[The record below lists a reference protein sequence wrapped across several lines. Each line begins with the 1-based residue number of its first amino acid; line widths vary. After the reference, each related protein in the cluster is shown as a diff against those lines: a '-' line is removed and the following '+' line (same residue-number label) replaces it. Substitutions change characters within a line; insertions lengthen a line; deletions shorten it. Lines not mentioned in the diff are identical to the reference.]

1 MKIFPYP
8 GYTRK
13 EILVIFAIHVIMF
26 TSFVKIADFTLMS
39 FVTVIWLVVIVSDL
53 FELFRRRFRW
63 IAKIEGGLIYF
74 LTERNQVSLSDVVAI
89 RRQEVAGTKHG
100 IDIMYNDGQVHSMN
114 LPMLNT
120 EQTDTLVDFLN
131 GKQI

>member
-1 MKIFPYP
+1 MNTFPYP
-8 GYTRK
+8 RYTRK
-13 EILVIFAIHVIMF
+13 EIAVIFAIHAIMF
-26 TSFVKIADFTLMS
+26 ASFVKIDDFTLMS
-39 FVTVIWLVVIVSDL
+39 FVTVIWLAVIVSDL
-53 FELFRRRFRW
+53 SELFKRRFRW

-74 LTERNQVSLSDVVAI
+74 LSERNQVSLNDVVAI
-89 RRQEVAGTKHG
+89 RRQEIARTKHG
-100 IDIMYNDGQVHSMN
+100 IAIVSNDGQVHSMK